1 MLIKIKRLKLMAL
14 RIKDGR
20 VISIIPPKTLSKKQL
35 EKLENSPK
43 IEKLINEATSIKF
56 NIIYR

>member
-35 EKLENSPK
+35 EKLENSPRN
-43 IEKLINEATSIKF
+43 EKLIKEATSIKF
-56 NIIYR
+56 NIVYR

>member
-14 RIKDGR
+14 IIKDGR

-35 EKLENSPK
+35 EKLENSPRN
-43 IEKLINEATSIKF
+43 EKLIKEATSIKF
-56 NIIYR
+56 NIVYR

>member
-1 MLIKIKRLKLMAL
+1 MAL

-20 VISIIPPKTLSKKQL
+20 DISIIPRKTLSKKQL
-35 EKLENSPK
+35 EKMENTPK
-43 IEKLINEATSIKF
+43 NEKLIKEATSIKF

>member
-1 MLIKIKRLKLMAL
+1 MAL

-35 EKLENSPK
+35 ENSPRN
-43 IEKLINEATSIKF
+43 EKLIKEATSIKF
-56 NIIYR
+56 NIVYR

>member
-35 EKLENSPK
+35 EKMENAPK
-43 IEKLINEATSIKF
+43 NEKLIKEATSIKF